1 MWTRKELKEKAKVVL
16 KQSYWKLV
24 LVSLILTL
32 VTGGLGAGSSIKNNT
47 STSEQSYNYSY
58 SNDMSEM
65 QDYINE
71 MHDDMHELK
80 ENADML
86 SDVTGNSKNSPVSI
100 VFMTTVLIG
109 VLIVMLIVMAIS
121 LSVSIFI
128 FNPFIVGI
136 RRFFSKEMNESTK
149 VKEIAFAFDH
159 SYKNIIKTMFFK
171 DLYTFLWTLLFIIPG
186 IVKAYEYR
194 MIPYILGENPDM
206 SKEEAFARSKEM
218 MNGQKWNAFVLD
230 LSFIGW
236 NILSVFTFFML
247 TIFYVAPYKN
257 LTDAE
262 LYNTL
267 SGKYSNTVIDNELPM
282 YDSQS

>member
-65 QDYINE
+65 QDDINE

-230 LSFIGW
+230 LAFIGW

-257 LTDAE
+257 LTDGE

-267 SGKYSNTVIDNELPM
+267 SGKYSNAIIDNELPM